1 MYLVWFGFT
10 ETIISPNNVGLPPKK
25 EEKRRRRRPGP
36 ILKIEGQGDSI
47 IISYMCKLKIYKTKS
62 KGFSLERL

>member
-10 ETIISPNNVGLPPKK
+10 ETIISPNNVGFPPKK

-36 ILKIEGQGDSI
+36 ILKIKGQGDSI
-47 IISYMCKLKIYKTKS
+47 IISDMCKLKI
-62 KGFSLERL
+62 

>member
-10 ETIISPNNVGLPPKK
+10 ETIISTNNVGFPPKK

-36 ILKIEGQGDSI
+36 ILKIKGRGDSI
-47 IISYMCKLKIYKTKS
+47 IISGMCKLKI
-62 KGFSLERL
+62 